1 MSCHALFKQSKT
13 GSTITLKRHQ
23 NYCMKHAKKEKGHE
37 QIALDFI
44 SKEEKAITISNFKYD
59 KEKVKRVLSKLIIV
73 DEKSFC
79 LVESQL
85 FNLYSKAL
93 QPRHKNW
100 LGHSIKRE
108 CMTIYAKGKE
118 NLKEELKGVNLVC
131 LTTEACTSRK
141 TKV

>member
-1 MSCHALFKQSKT
+1 M
-13 GSTITLKRHQ
+13 KR
-23 NYCMKHAKKEKGHE
+23 AKKEKGHE

-93 QPRHKNW
+93 
-100 LGHSIKRE
+100 
-108 CMTIYAKGKE
+108 
-118 NLKEELKGVNLVC
+118 
-131 LTTEACTSRK
+131 
-141 TKV
+141 